1 MSKKYKHLFDRVI
14 SDDNIERAYRN
25 TQKGRLKYHVD
36 SLVFTND
43 VTVNLKKLKQS
54 IFDST
59 YIPGEYYRF
68 KVYDPKERTIDTPA
82 YIDKIVQ
89 HMINN
94 VLAPIY
100 KNCYIYDSYS
110 CIVGKGTHA
119 AVLRI
124 SQYLKLA
131 RNYKDPYVVR
141 ADIRKFF
148 YTIDRNILKSI
159 IARKITCTRTL
170 HLIYKIIDSS
180 PEPTGLPLGCTTSQL
195 FSNIYLNQL
204 DQYIKR
210 NLKAK
215 YYVRYADDMIIIVD
229 GKEKAKDCL
238 LKIRVFL
245 KEKLN
250 LETNEKKS
258 MCSPLR
264 NGVNM
269 VGFYMKA
276 THRKLRRRSKKR
288 IKNKI
293 KKIKRLIESGSMK
306 VDKAKQIINS
316 WYGHARYSDSF
327 NFIQYLLK
335 RFKYLGLRKKKL
347 YIKKYKLC
355 SKDQDKQQAI
365 CQSGKEQQPPT
376 I

>member
-1 MSKKYKHLFDRVI
+1 MSKRYKHLFDQMI
-14 SDDNIERAYRN
+14 SDENIQKAYLN
-25 TQKGRLKYHVD
+25 TQKGRLKYHID

-43 VTVNLKKLKQS
+43 LTFNLKSLKQS
-54 IFDST
+54 ILDKS
-59 YIPGEYYRF
+59 YSPGEYYRF

-82 YIDKIVQ
+82 YADKIVQ

-94 VLAPIY
+94 ILAPIY
-100 KNCYIYDSYS
+100 RNCYIYDSYS

-119 AVLRI
+119 AVLKI
-124 SQYLKLA
+124 FQNLKLGQ
-131 RNYKDPYVVR
+131 RYNDPYVVR
-141 ADIRKFF
+141 VDIRKFF
-148 YTIDRNILKSI
+148 YTINRGILKSI
-159 IARKITCTRTL
+159 IARKITCSNSL
-170 HLIYKIIDSS
+170 WLINKIIDSS
-180 PEPTGLPLGCTTSQL
+180 PEPIGLPLGCTTSQL

-210 NLKAK
+210 KLKAK
-215 YYVRYADDMIIIVD
+215 YYVRYADDMILIVD
-229 GKEKAKDCL
+229 GKEKAKECL
-238 LKIRVFL
+238 KDIRLFL
-245 KEKLN
+245 RDKLN
-250 LETNEKKS
+250 LDVNENKS

-269 VGFYMKA
+269 VGFYMKT

-288 IKNKI
+288 IKRKI
-293 KKIKRLIESGSMK
+293 KKMKRLIENGSMK
-306 VDKAKQIINS
+306 IEKAKQMMNS

-335 RFKYLGLRKKKL
+335 RFDYVGIRKKKL

-355 SKDQDKQQAI
+355 NKAQDKQQEI
-365 CQSGKEQQPPT
+365 CQSGKELKPPT